1 VPPRTAV
8 FSIISLNYN
17 AYAKTLMESLSA
29 NHPEWDRHVLL
40 VDRCDELAAVGGG
53 LFETTLVENLPLPNM
68 RAFLFRY
75 DILELNTAVKPSMFA
90 HLRERGYQRV
100 IYLDPDILVVDRLVE
115 LEKLLDD
122 GAAVVVT
129 PHLTAPLDDGF
140 RPSEFDI
147 LQAGTYNLGF
157 LAIADRPAAD
167 AFIAWWQD
175 KLEYGAASDQ
185 EGGLFT
191 DQKWVDLAPGMFGG
205 FALLRDPGYNLAY
218 WNLSHRPVT
227 KRDGQWMAG
236 GSPLRFF
243 HFSGFDPA
251 DPAPFSRHQNRY
263 TLETIGPAR
272 ELATDYAARLLRHG
286 YLESRTRP
294 YAFGTFNDG
303 TPIPSAIRWMYR
315 KETALAAAAGA
326 DPFACV
332 QIFLESDYGGLP
344 IVMRGVWS
352 KHLHVQRVF
361 PDLLGSSRAAFQ
373 NWFFKV
379 GAREHSIPEAF
390 LRSARLVVEQPI
402 SYFSDS
408 LTIDEIP
415 AAASIWARG
424 LAMLHRRATG
434 GLLSQARW
442 AEYRQ
447 VDGLAAFLRLG
458 WRRWRQGGRP
468 APRKSLLHVGTRP
481 LPRDGLSAAS
491 PRSAD
496 EPILPPGRSD
506 PDPGRGAEP

>member
-1 VPPRTAV
+1 V
-8 FSIISLNYN
+8 FSIISLNYS
-17 AYAKTLMESLSA
+17 AYAKTLMESLSVV
-29 NHPEWDRHVLL
+29 HPEWDRHVLL
-40 VDRCDELAAVGGG
+40 VDRCDQPAALGGR
-53 LFETTLVENLPLPNM
+53 LFETTLVEDLPLPNK

-75 DILELNTAVKPSMFA
+75 DIMELNTAVKPSMFA
-90 HLRERGYQRV
+90 CLRERGYQRV
-100 IYLDPDILVVDRLVE
+100 VYLDPDILVLDRLVE
-115 LEKLLDD
+115 LELLLDD

-167 AFIAWWQD
+167 SFIAWWRN

-218 WNLSHRPVT
+218 WNIAHRPVT
-227 KRDGQWMAG
+227 KAGGYWLAG
-236 GSPLRFF
+236 GSKLRFF

-251 DPAPFSRHQNRY
+251 DPALFSRHQNRY
-263 TLETIGPAR
+263 SLANIGPAR
-272 ELATDYAARLLRHG
+272 ELATDYAAKLLQHG
-286 YLESRTRP
+286 YLESRSLP
-294 YAFGTFNDG
+294 YAFGAFSDG

-315 KETALAAAAGA
+315 KEAALSAAAGA

-332 QIFLESDYGGLP
+332 DVFLESDYGGLP

-352 KHLHVQRVF
+352 QHRHVQRVF
-361 PDLLGSSRAAFQ
+361 PDQLGGSRAAFLS
-373 NWFFKV
+373 WFFRD
-379 GAREHSIPEAF
+379 GAREHKIPDAF
-390 LRSARLVVEQPI
+390 LRSARLAVNRPV
-402 SYFSDS
+402 SFFSDS
-408 LTIDEIP
+408 LTIDQIP
-415 AAASIWARG
+415 ADASIWARG
-424 LAMLHRRATG
+424 LAMLHWRATG

-447 VDGLAAFLRLG
+447 VDGLVAFLRLA
-458 WRRWRQGGRP
+458 WRRWRKAGRP
-468 APRKSLLHVGTRP
+468 APHAPLLHVSTLSLRP
-481 LPRDGLSAAS
+481 DGVSASSVRS
-491 PRSAD
+491 PDQDR
-496 EPILPPGRSD
+496 PVLPPGCSGSG
-506 PDPGRGAEP
+506 PGPGAEQ